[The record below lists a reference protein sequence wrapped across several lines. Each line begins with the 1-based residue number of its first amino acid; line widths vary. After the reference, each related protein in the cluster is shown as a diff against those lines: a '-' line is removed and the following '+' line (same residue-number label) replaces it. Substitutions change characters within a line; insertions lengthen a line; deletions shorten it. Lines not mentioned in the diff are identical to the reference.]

1 MTRVEPVES
10 VHDIPSLK
18 RNFRILSKTNLKIFS
33 HSRNEIIVLI
43 LTKFIQ
49 RAINYLEFYTIIIR
63 YIGENKTKGNA
74 NRLFCIERVCVR
86 VSRVRSFARQDD
98 AMERIPINYAQWR
111 ASNSMDCK
119 LGLRCA
125 GRYATASTLRAKPVC
140 KRLVFRCWWICRPR
154 IVCPQDLQGIEI
166 QSSTSVP
173 IEYRYTVT
181 EGGGGIETAGG
192 S

>member
-74 NRLFCIERVCVR
+74 NRLFCIERVCVYVR

-98 AMERIPINYAQWR
+98 AMERIPINYAQ
-111 ASNSMDCK
+111 
-119 LGLRCA
+119 
-125 GRYATASTLRAKPVC
+125 
-140 KRLVFRCWWICRPR
+140 
-154 IVCPQDLQGIEI
+154 
-166 QSSTSVP
+166 
-173 IEYRYTVT
+173 
-181 EGGGGIETAGG
+181 
-192 S
+192 

>member
-33 HSRNEIIVLI
+33 DSRNEIIVLI

-74 NRLFCIERVCVR
+74 DRLFCIERVCVR
-86 VSRVRSFARQDD
+86 ACISSEIIRTSGRRDGT
-98 AMERIPINYAQWR
+98 N
-111 ASNSMDCK
+111 SN
-119 LGLRCA
+119 
-125 GRYATASTLRAKPVC
+125 
-140 KRLVFRCWWICRPR
+140 
-154 IVCPQDLQGIEI
+154 
-166 QSSTSVP
+166 
-173 IEYRYTVT
+173 
-181 EGGGGIETAGG
+181 
-192 S
+192 